1 MKILN
6 IAEFFK
12 IDKGVINMAIQ
23 ATTHDSGDVGLPN
36 TKVKPTPIFNEKEV
50 YTHEEVFGDVNIE
63 QFSLEDALEIL
74 DFSEAE
80 FREQLDARGFCQTK
94 DFDKNGKF
102 PVEWISA
109 LDTLKWIVD

>member
-1 MKILN
+1 MT
-6 IAEFFK
+6 
-12 IDKGVINMAIQ
+12 MQ
-23 ATTHDSGDVGLPN
+23 AGAYDSGNAGLPN

-50 YTHEEVFGDVNIE
+50 YTHEEVFGDVVIE
-63 QFSLEDALEIL
+63 PFSLEDALEIL
-74 DFSEAE
+74 DISEAE

-94 DFDKNGKF
+94 DFDKNGKI